1 VSGTLEDDSVLD
13 YIHNIILSNTENKVS
28 EKKLKNEF
36 KDKEDTLDQ
45 SFLMSVIKE
54 LNQITPQS
62 IEKTKFVIEDSCLDQ
77 FYR

>member
-1 VSGTLEDDSVLD
+1 MSGTLEDDLNLD
-13 YIHNIILSNTENKVS
+13 YIHNIILSNTKNKVS

-54 LNQITPQS
+54 FIQITPPQT
-62 IEKTKFVIEDSCLDQ
+62 EKTKFVIEDSCLDQ
-77 FYR
+77 FL